1 MATWRQLGEET
12 GFMKISHI
20 ALGVAL
26 GLGVVG
32 SGMIAD
38 PAFAQRG
45 KKQEAAPAG
54 PKASKIFMP
63 VAQQI
68 QVATQANDFAG
79 AMAKVKEAEALPGLT
94 PDDQYI
100 LANFKRFAAART
112 QDWAALEQATNTML
126 ASGRLSVA
134 EQAQSV
140 KILAQLAA
148 QKNDNNG
155 AVQQYQ
161 RLVQLTPDDAEAHY
175 NIAAISYRARNLPA
189 VVPAINKAIEVT
201 KAQGKPVPA
210 AWYGLALQAAYDGKV
225 TGAVIPAAL
234 AFVQAYPTRENW
246 RDALD
251 IYRRTA
257 AGGDKDLELD
267 IYRLA
272 LSVNAMQGEADYI
285 DYADTAIKRGLPG
298 EAKFVIDSGVAS
310 KMIVPSKPV
319 VKELLGVANAQIGAD
334 RAGLAAGEAAA
345 KKATAGKAAVDAG
358 DAYFSYQ
365 NYAKAAEMYRLAL
378 TKGSIDTNVVNS
390 RLGMALARSGDKAGA
405 QTALAAVTGP
415 RQGLAQFWIANLNP
429 APAPVPAA

>member
-1 MATWRQLGEET
+1 
-12 GFMKISHI
+12 MKISHI

-26 GLGVVG
+26 SLGVAG
-32 SGMIAD
+32 AMTAD

-45 KKQEAAPAG
+45 KKAEAAPAG
-54 PKASKIFMP
+54 PKASKVFMP

-68 QVATQANDFAG
+68 QTAVQANDFPG

-112 QDWAALEQATNTML
+112 QDWAALEAATNTML
-126 ASGRLSVA
+126 NSGRLSAA

-155 AVQQYQ
+155 AIQQYQ

-175 NIAAISYRARNLPA
+175 NIAALSYRARNLPA
-189 VVPAINKAIEVT
+189 VVPAINKAIELS

-210 AWYGLALQAAYDGKV
+210 AWYGLALQSAYDGKV
-225 TGAVIPAAL
+225 TNAIIPAAL

-257 AGGDKDLELD
+257 GTGDRDLELD

-298 EAKFVIDSGVAS
+298 EAKFVIDSGVS
-310 KMIVPSKPV
+310 GKMLTASKPV
-319 VKELLGVANAQIGAD
+319 VKELLGVAGGQIAAD

-345 KKATAGKAAVDAG
+345 KKAATGKAAVDAG

-378 TKGSIDTNVVNS
+378 TKGGVDANLVNS

-405 QTALAAVTGP
+405 QTVLSSVTGN
-415 RQGLAQFWIANLNP
+415 RQGLAQFLIASLNP
-429 APAPVPAA
+429 APAAPATPAA